1 MFRQAVRSPRSSLI
15 LKLLLPAVAAITLGP
30 ILQLTRAA
38 DTLPSRYT
46 DEEFWRLVNDL
57 SEPNGFY
64 QYENFVSNEIS
75 YQTVI
80 PELKKHAKP
89 GGVYLGVGPEQN
101 FTYIA
106 AIEPKV
112 AFIMDIRR
120 QNLVELLM
128 YKALFE
134 MSPDRADFVSRL
146 FSRKRPAGLGPTST
160 AADIFLAYDTVAA
173 DKQLYDETLQAIR
186 DRLKQRG
193 FKPAGDDD
201 QKIEYVFN
209 VFFRGGPRMNYAFAS
224 NSPNTAVPSYRWL
237 MLTTDSHGENWAYL
251 ASEAR
256 YKLVRDMQEKNLI
269 VPLVADFAGPK
280 TLKALGQYLKERGA
294 TVTVFYISNVED
306 YIQSKWTQYVS
317 NIRALPQDD
326 SSLLVRWLS
335 APVTHLSFMKDTP
348 DRWPAMFTNPLGGA
362 LQ

>member
-1 MFRQAVRSPRSSLI
+1 MLDHARRTPHSLS
-15 LKLLLPAVAAITLGP
+15 LLLLLTAVAAIGLLGP
-30 ILQLTRAA
+30 MLPLSKAA

-46 DEEFWRLVNDL
+46 DEEFWRLINDF

-80 PELKKHAKP
+80 PELKQRAKP

-106 AIEPKV
+106 AIEPKA
-112 AFIMDIRR
+112 AFILDIRR
-120 QNLVELLM
+120 QNLVELLI

-146 FSRKRPAGLGPTST
+146 FSRKRPTGLGPNSS
-160 AADIFLAYDTVAA
+160 AADIFLAFDAVTP
-173 DKQLYDETLQAIR
+173 DKQLYDETLQGIR

-193 FKPAGDDD
+193 FKPLGDDD

-224 NSPNTAVPSYRWL
+224 ASPNTAVPSYHWL
-237 MLTTDSHGENWAYL
+237 MLMTDTRGENWAYL
-251 ASEAR
+251 ASESR
-256 YKLVRDMQEKNLI
+256 YKFVRDMQQRNLI

-280 TLKALGQYLKERGA
+280 TLKALGQYLREHGA
-294 TVTVFYISNVED
+294 VVSVFYISNVED
-306 YIQSKWTQYVS
+306 YIESKWAGYVS

-326 SSLLVRWLS
+326 SSMVMRFITVPL
-335 APVTHLSFMKDTP
+335 THLSWMRDTP
-348 DRWPAMFTNPLGGA
+348 ERWPAMFNNPLSGP
-362 LQ
+362 LR

>member
-1 MFRQAVRSPRSSLI
+1 M
-15 LKLLLPAVAAITLGP
+15 AVAAITLVAP
-30 ILQLTRAA
+30 MLQLSWAA
-38 DTLPSRYT
+38 DTLPDRYS
-46 DEEFWRLVNDL
+46 DDEFWRLVNDF
-57 SEPNGFY
+57 SEPNGVY

-80 PELKKHAKP
+80 PELKRHTKP

-112 AFIMDIRR
+112 AFILDIRR

-134 MSPDRADFVSRL
+134 MSSDRTEFVSRL
-146 FSRKRPAGLGPTST
+146 FSRRRPSGLGPNSS
-160 AADIFLAYDTVAA
+160 AADIFLAFDSVAA

-186 DRLKQRG
+186 DRLKQHG
-193 FKPAGDDD
+193 FKPVGDDD

-224 NSPNTAVPSYRWL
+224 ASPNSAVPSYHWL
-237 MLTTDSHGENWAYL
+237 MLTTDGRGENWAYL
-251 ASEAR
+251 ASESR
-256 YKLVRDMQEKNLI
+256 YKLVRDMQQKNMIL
-269 VPLVADFAGPK
+269 PLVGDFAGPK
-280 TLKALGQYLKERGA
+280 TLKALGQYLKQHGA
-294 TVTVFYISNVED
+294 TVSAFYVSNVED
-306 YIQSKWTQYVS
+306 YIEPKWAGYVS

-326 SSLLVRWLS
+326 SSLLIRWLS
-335 APVTHLSFMKDTP
+335 VPVTHLSWMKDVP
-348 DRWPAMFTNPLGGA
+348 ERWPAMFTNPLGGA

>member
-1 MFRQAVRSPRSSLI
+1 MVLQSL
-15 LKLLLPAVAAITLGP
+15 
-30 ILQLTRAA
+30 RAA
-38 DTLPSRYT
+38 DTLPNRYT
-46 DEEFWRLVNDL
+46 NEEFWRLINDF
-57 SEPNGFY
+57 SEPGGVY

-80 PELKKHAKP
+80 PELKRHTKP

-134 MSPDRADFVSRL
+134 MAPDRADFVSRL
-146 FSRKRPAGLGPTST
+146 FSRKRPAGLSATSS
-160 AADIFLAYDTVAA
+160 ASDIFAA
-173 DKQLYDETLQAIR
+173 FDSVVPDKPLYDETLQAIR

-193 FKPAGDDD
+193 FKPVGDDD

-224 NSPNTAVPSYRWL
+224 ASPNNAVPSYHWL
-237 MLTTDSHGENWAYL
+237 MLTTDGRGENWAYL
-251 ASEAR
+251 QTENR
-256 YKLVRDMQEKNLI
+256 YKLVRDMQERNMIL
-269 VPLVADFAGPK
+269 PLVADFAGPK
-280 TLKALGQYLKERGA
+280 TLKSLGQYLKGQGA
-294 TVTVFYISNVED
+294 TVSAFYISNVED
-306 YIQSKWTQYVS
+306 YIEAKWSSYVS

-326 SSLLVRWLS
+326 SSVVIRWMS
-335 APVTHLSFMKDTP
+335 VPVTNLSWMKDIP
-348 DRWPAMFTNPLGGA
+348 DRWPAMFTGTTLGGT